1 MWKRLA
7 RSDAFIG
14 FVGWIL
20 ANYLR
25 LVNKTSRFIIDPPDA
40 YDSIDRNMPIIIAMW
55 HGQHFMVPFAR
66 RPDDKVAVLIS
77 RHRDGEANARA
88 VKRLGMMLIRGS
100 GDSKRRFLRKGG
112 ATALREMLRTLA
124 RGDSVALTAD
134 VPTGPARK
142 SGLGII
148 TLAQMS
154 GRPIFPVAMA
164 TSRRIELNSWDRAAV
179 NLPFS
184 RGAVV
189 LGDPVLVAE
198 DADEE
203 MMEAKRLE
211 VERNLNAAT
220 RRAYTIVDRHARR

>member
-100 GDSKRRFLRKGG
+100 GDRKRRFLRKGG

-134 VPTGPARK
+134 VPKGPARK

-154 GRPIFPVAMA
+154 GRPIFPVAVA

-203 MMEAKRLE
+203 TMEAKRLE